1 MLIDF
6 AAPKEKISE
15 SQTNKFDVFASPS
28 QPSFVNLGS
37 AKELDKYFADF
48 GQNLS
53 YFYISN
59 GKVSS
64 YQLINYFL
72 DKFEHPATMHI
83 TTWGM
88 TELAI
93 RQLAQRK
100 ASGKIKDLY
109 FLFSQQTK
117 VNKANEYQLAVKI
130 ATAHK
135 ILPCHAKIYL
145 IKTDAHQVSIITS
158 ANLNRNNKLEAGTI
172 SNSLDVYTAYS
183 TYLNQLLCD

>member
-1 MLIDF
+1 MLIDLSK
-6 AAPKEKISE
+6 KEKSE
-15 SQTNKFDVFASPS
+15 TNKFSAFKSIAASKV
-28 QPSFVNLGS
+28 VNLAS
-37 AKELDKYFADF
+37 AKELSHYFADF

-64 YQLINYFL
+64 YQLLNYFL
-72 DKFEHPATMHI
+72 DLFNEPATIHI

-88 TELAI
+88 TENAI

-100 ASGKIKDLY
+100 QAGQIQDLY
-109 FLFSQQTK
+109 FIFSEQTK

-135 ILPCHAKIYL
+135 IVPCHAKIYL
-145 IKTDAHQVSIITS
+145 IKTASQQVSIITS

-172 SNSLDVYTAYS
+172 TTDQTIYQGYANF
-183 TYLNQLLCD
+183 LNNLLNEPK